1 MVDKITQKPRIG
13 ILETGRPPADLVK
26 AYRDYPDMAVSWL
39 AGVEATF
46 TRYAVF
52 ENEFPA
58 DVREADL
65 WLIMGSKF
73 GVYDG
78 DPWIARLED
87 FVRATHQA
95 GGRMFGICF
104 GHQIIAQAL
113 GGTVI
118 KSPKGWGVGVFQYQV
133 TENWPPLFGPRP
145 ETLTIQ
151 AFHQDQVI
159 TPPPG
164 ARLLAT
170 SEFCPYAAFWYP
182 GFAVTVQGH
191 PEFSRDY
198 VATLL
203 EDRRETVVPGPVVD
217 AARAREMTATNQER
231 LSALV
236 GQHWTN
242 F

>member
-1 MVDKITQKPRIG
+1 MPEQTARKPCIG
-13 ILETGRPPADLVK
+13 ILETGRPPVELGEV
-26 AYRDYPDMAVSWL
+26 YRDYPEMAVQWL
-39 AGVEATF
+39 SGVDATF
-46 TRYAVF
+46 TRFAVLD
-52 ENEFPA
+52 NQFPA
-58 DVREADL
+58 DVKDADL

-78 DPWIARLED
+78 DPWISRLEE
-87 FVRATHQA
+87 FVRATHLA

-104 GHQIIAQAL
+104 GHQVIAKAL

-118 KSPKGWGVGVFQYQV
+118 KSPKGWGVGVYRYDV

-145 ETLTIQ
+145 DALTIQ
-151 AFHQDQVI
+151 AFHQDQVVS
-159 TPPPG
+159 PPPG

-198 VATLL
+198 VANLL
-203 EDRRETVVPGPVVD
+203 EGRRESVVPGSVVD
-217 AARAREMTATNQER
+217 AARKRETTETNAEQ
-231 LSALV
+231 LAGLL
-236 GQHWTN
+236 GAHWTD